1 MTMNVEGIIRKIYG
15 QASLIGVCP
24 LFTGKE
30 RALDDIVA
38 LFLSPQGIEYCIH
51 HHFPN
56 IATMRMFKEYG
67 MERYGI
73 YIDAGVVTLV
83 NPERAV
89 LIGRTSATVNCDT
102 CERHEVVFMHGA
114 KGTVNATGWAVVSV
128 EAESGCAVIR
138 NVMNNAVIL

>member
-1 MTMNVEGIIRKIYG
+1 MNVEEIIRKVYG
-15 QASLIGVCP
+15 QATQIGVCP

-30 RALDDIVA
+30 RTLEEITA
-38 LFLSPQGIEYCIH
+38 LFLSPQGTEYCIR

-56 IATMRMFKEYG
+56 IATMRLFKEFG

-73 YIDAGVVTLV
+73 YIDAGVVTLT
-83 NPERAV
+83 NPDRAV

-102 CERHEVVFMHGA
+102 CEMHEVVFMHGA
-114 KGTVNATGWAVVSV
+114 KGTVNATGWSVVRI